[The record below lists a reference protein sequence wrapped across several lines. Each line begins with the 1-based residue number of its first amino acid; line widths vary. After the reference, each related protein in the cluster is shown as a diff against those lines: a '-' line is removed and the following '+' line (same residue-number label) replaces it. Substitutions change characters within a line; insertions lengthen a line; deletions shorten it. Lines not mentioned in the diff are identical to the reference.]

1 MIKEKNQSQD
11 NILFDCSEVTNFG
24 SRRLSRI
31 LVVQGLYQWLINDSE
46 VHEIISFLKKQF
58 FFVDCDKEFFFE
70 TFKKI
75 IFSSDDLKLKFQPY
89 LDVSIARISPVEHSV
104 ILLGSFE
111 LIERLEISTK
121 IIINEAIEIDKLLG
135 GNQGYKMING
145 VLDKLA
151 KKIRKNHE

>member
-1 MIKEKNQSQD
+1 MTEKKNQSQD
-11 NILFDCSEVTNFG
+11 NISFDCSILINYG

-31 LVVQGLYQWLINDSE
+31 LVVQGLYQWLINGSE
-46 VHEIISFLKKQF
+46 IHEINSFLKKQF
-58 FFVDCDKEFFFE
+58 FFKSCDKIFFFE
-70 TFKKI
+70 TFEKVI
-75 IFSSDDLKLKFQPY
+75 LMSDDLKLKFQPF
-89 LDVSIARISPVEHSV
+89 LDVSLSRISPVEYSV

-111 LIERLEISTK
+111 LAERLDISTN

-151 KKIRKNHE
+151 KKIRKKNE